1 MGLGEFYSLAAAL
14 TWAFAIIFLRKAGE
28 SVSPFAL
35 NLFRVGFS
43 GVIFVAL
50 IPLTGTAFIQ
60 QVPLQDYLMLALS
73 GFIGISV
80 SDTLLHRAL
89 NLVGAGINAVVD
101 CLYSPLVALFAF
113 ALIGE
118 QLGRMQIGGM
128 VLVIGAVVIAT
139 NAKPPA
145 GATHRDILKG
155 IGWGVLAMITLA
167 IGIVIAKPV
176 LVKVPVLWAT
186 TLRQAVAFVALAL
199 MSLGSARRRRAWKVF
214 VPQRSWRFVVPATL
228 LGSVMALLFWI
239 GGMKYTETGVAA
251 VLNQTS
257 TVFVLVLAT
266 LILKEPFGPRRFL
279 AATLATTGIL
289 LVTLY

>member
-1 MGLGEFYSLAAAL
+1 MGLGELYSLAAAL
-14 TWAFAIIFLRKAGE
+14 TWAFAVIFLRKAGE

-50 IPLTGTAFIQ
+50 IPLAGLAFLQ
-60 QVPLQDYLMLALS
+60 DVPLTDYLLLALS

-101 CLYSPLVALFAF
+101 CLYSPFVAFFAF
-113 ALIGE
+113 VLIREELSRG
-118 QLGRMQIGGM
+118 QIGGM
-128 VLVIGAVVIAT
+128 LLVIGAVVIAT

-145 GATHRDILKG
+145 GATRQDIVKG
-155 IGWGVLAMITLA
+155 IGWGILAMVTLA
-167 IGIVIAKPV
+167 LGIVIAKPV

-186 TLRQAVAFVALAL
+186 TVRQVVAFTALAF
-199 MSLGSARRRRAWKVF
+199 MSFGTARRRRAWKVF
-214 VPQRSWRFVVPATL
+214 LPQRSWRFVVPATL
-228 LGSVMALLFWI
+228 LGSVLALLFWI

-251 VLNQTS
+251 VLNQTA

-279 AATLATTGIL
+279 AAVLATSGIV
-289 LVTLY
+289 LVTLF